1 MQAEMKADTTPSVQ
15 ESSSVQDTLRRV
27 IELGYYG
34 PDVYDEARGEYSRQR
49 YMCCALAQAAALGE
63 ITGDEL
69 DRATAEIDA
78 YLGHV
83 SVSMASHL
91 RRAGLWCGDD
101 YDVFAE
107 TVGRQLYWDWDKRPS
122 LD

>member
-1 MQAEMKADTTPSVQ
+1 MQAGTTGAAPSKPKQRTVQ
-15 ESSSVQDTLRRV
+15 ATLRRV

-34 PDVYDEARGEYSRQR
+34 SDVYDDARREYSRQH
-49 YMCCALAQAAALGE
+49 YMCCALSAAAALGE
-63 ITGDEL
+63 ITEDER

-78 YLGHV
+78 YLGDV
-83 SVSMASHL
+83 CVCMAGHL
-91 RRAGLWCGDD
+91 ERAGLWCGGD
-101 YDVFAE
+101 YDVFAD